1 MGVEWMSLSIYGCFY
16 IEGSDRVW
24 VEIRCLNKHIEICI
38 LSRES
43 IIRSRRISSYYD
55 KFLRR
60 IIAMRGKPI
69 ECYRIGKEAGSPR
82 IVGRKRIDDKIY
94 IIVEFKGFTH
104 RIYVPMNKIDLLKKC
119 TL

>member
-1 MGVEWMSLSIYGCFY
+1 MSLSIYGCFY
-16 IEGSDRVW
+16 IDGSDRVW
-24 VEIRCLNKHIEICI
+24 IEIRCLNEYMEICV

-69 ECYRIGKEAGSPR
+69 RCYRVDKKYGSPR
-82 IVGRKRIDDKIY
+82 IVGRKRINDKIY
-94 IIVEFKGFTH
+94 IIVELRGFTH

-119 TL
+119 TM